1 MKHIKK
7 LLVFTLIIG
16 FMASL
21 VSCSSN
27 RGYYKKGKKKRK
39 KGCNCPSFSA
49 DAMHQTISWEKS
61 ISIEH
66 T

>member
-7 LLVFTLIIG
+7 LLVFTLMIG
-16 FMASL
+16 FVASL
-21 VSCSSN
+21 TSCTSSKP
-27 RGYYKKGKKKRK
+27 YYKKGKKKRK

-49 DAMHQTISWEKS
+49 DAMHQTISWEKA
-61 ISIEH
+61 ILIEY